1 LESLKQELE
10 ELKADRAK
18 LLESSTVVTDNLRR
32 GVRELQA
39 RLEVERADRE
49 EVETQLADLKQ
60 KSAAAGKDLPDA
72 ADLLN
77 QLKAKRKKSKTD
89 LADMEVILDILES

>member
-1 LESLKQELE
+1 
-10 ELKADRAK
+10 
-18 LLESSTVVTDNLRR
+18 
-32 GVRELQA
+32 VRELQA

-49 EVETQLADLKQ
+49 EIEAELADLKQ
-60 KSAAAGKDLPDA
+60 KSATAGKDLPDA

-89 LADMEVILDILES
+89 LADMEAILEILEN

>member
-1 LESLKQELE
+1 M
-10 ELKADRAK
+10 
-18 LLESSTVVTDNLRR
+18 
-32 GVRELQA
+32 RELQA

-49 EVETQLADLKQ
+49 EIEAELADLKQ
-60 KSAAAGKDLPDA
+60 KSATAGKDLPDA

-89 LADMEVILDILES
+89 LADMEAILDILEG